1 MSTTKN
7 DQISLYCH
15 FRKII
20 KGPGARFQSPASSQ
34 KHVRN
39 IYHTAYYY
47 LTKFHFDRTQDSK
60 EISMCNFHQAV
71 MFMMTSQILK
81 SVDFIKTKIQK
92 SQEQNIFFFQI
103 KKLIYYT
110 SSATILQKIV
120 LQQRY
125 PLRKD
130 FQSKNQIINK
140 FLETTEN
147 SKKEVKPNPQPI
159 PQFHFKDDS
168 DDTNK
173 SEKEEIKA
181 LEINSTS
188 NDQKDSRQE
197 IDN

>member
-1 MSTTKN
+1 
-7 DQISLYCH
+7 
-15 FRKII
+15 
-20 KGPGARFQSPASSQ
+20 
-34 KHVRN
+34 
-39 IYHTAYYY
+39 
-47 LTKFHFDRTQDSK
+47 
-60 EISMCNFHQAV
+60 
-71 MFMMTSQILK
+71 MMTSQILK
-81 SVDFIKTKIQK
+81 SVDFTKTKIQK

-110 SSATILQKIV
+110 SSTTILQKIV

-125 PLRKD
+125 PSRKD

-159 PQFHFKDDS
+159 PQFHFKNDS